1 EKFDSR
7 GFPFNRPI
15 ASAQT
20 ATVKYLVQ
28 FFTDDGAHERTRQ
41 RPEDNDLIEPIYE
54 LRAKSLPHDP
64 QHLVFGKDCGAG
76 SETDLRAAMAGRAEI
91 GGEDDE
97 AVPEICDP
105 TAGIRQPAIVEN
117 LQKQIPDIGMRFLE
131 LVKKNDS
138 KGLFS
143 DPLDE
148 RVGVRP
154 IAIAAENSG
163 RRFSRLK
170 LAHVE
175 TSHAIGRTEEKLSER
190 LGQLGFASSGRSHEE
205 KDADRTPRIH
215 EARLQHGNPVD
226 DRIDSF
232 ALAHD
237 ARGQ

>member
-1 EKFDSR
+1 FDRLAVAAHKQKLIAFRESVFDERCRQRSEKVLIDGPLQRSRAHLRREAAVQEKFDSR

-76 SETDLRAAMAGRAEI
+76 SETDLRTAMAGRAEI

-117 LQKQIPDIGMRFLE
+117 LQKQMPDIGMRFLE

-175 TSHAIGRTEEKLSER
+175 TSHAIGRTE
-190 LGQLGFASSGRSHEE
+190 
-205 KDADRTPRIH
+205 
-215 EARLQHGNPVD
+215 
-226 DRIDSF
+226 
-232 ALAHD
+232 
-237 ARGQ
+237 